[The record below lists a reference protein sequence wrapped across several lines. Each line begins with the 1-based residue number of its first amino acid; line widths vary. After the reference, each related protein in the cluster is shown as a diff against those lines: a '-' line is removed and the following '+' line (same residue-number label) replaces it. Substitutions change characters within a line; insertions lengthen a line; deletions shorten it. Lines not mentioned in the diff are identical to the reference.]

1 MAVISIHETT
11 FDDQRVY
18 VEATV
23 EDMVLVHAQTMLDPA
38 EYGPALCEASFA
50 VDPEVP
56 FPHDGAAFLRYVD
69 DLDLNWKVIDTSD
82 RYLDC
87 FIPRVMPWSNTCKF
101 ANRSTNGCHF
111 NP

>member
-38 EYGPALCEASFA
+38 EYGPALCEAS
-50 VDPEVP
+50 
-56 FPHDGAAFLRYVD
+56 LQLIQRYHP
-69 DLDLNWKVIDTSD
+69 
-82 RYLDC
+82 
-87 FIPRVMPWSNTCKF
+87 PRS
-101 ANRSTNGCHF
+101 
-111 NP
+111 